1 MIRSMTGYGKG
12 EHEAHDRCFTVEIKS
27 VNHRYNDITI
37 KSPRFMNYL
46 EDKIRKTLTQKI
58 FRGKTDVYINFETFS
73 EDDVTI
79 KLNEHLAKAY
89 VEKLNYLE
97 ATYGVTSQHKLDLV
111 AKFPDVISAQKVEED
126 GDVIWETLEPALDMA
141 IGNFITMRETEGEAL
156 KQDIFKKSDRIKEIT
171 DAIKERSP
179 VVVEEYKEKL
189 KNRLAELFDKSP
201 VDEQRIAQE
210 ITIFADKACVDEELT
225 RMYSH
230 IEQLNQIFASGDAT
244 IGRKLDFLVQEMNR
258 EANTTGSKSN
268 DIKIT
273 QAAIEL
279 KTEIEKIREQ
289 IQNIE

>member
-12 EHEAHDRCFTVEIKS
+12 ENEAHDRRFTVEIKS

-46 EDKIRKTLTQKI
+46 EDKIRKTLTQRI

-73 EDDVTI
+73 EDDVAI
-79 KLNEHLAKAY
+79 KMNEHLAKAY
-89 VEKLNYLE
+89 LEKLNYLE
-97 ATYGVTSQHKLDLV
+97 LTYGIKSNNKLDLV
-111 AKFPDVISAQKVEED
+111 AKFPDVISVEKVEED
-126 GDVIWETLEPALDMA
+126 GDVIWETLEPALNSA
-141 IGNFITMRETEGEAL
+141 IDNFIDMRETEGEAL
-156 KQDIFKKSDRIKEIT
+156 KEDIFKKGERIKDIT
-171 DAIKERSP
+171 DTIKERSP
-179 VVVEEYKEKL
+179 IVVEEYKEKL
-189 KNRLAELFDKSP
+189 KNRLTELFDKSP

-230 IEQLNQIFASGDAT
+230 IEQLKQIFVSGDAT
-244 IGRKLDFLVQEMNR
+244 IGRKLDFLIQEMNR